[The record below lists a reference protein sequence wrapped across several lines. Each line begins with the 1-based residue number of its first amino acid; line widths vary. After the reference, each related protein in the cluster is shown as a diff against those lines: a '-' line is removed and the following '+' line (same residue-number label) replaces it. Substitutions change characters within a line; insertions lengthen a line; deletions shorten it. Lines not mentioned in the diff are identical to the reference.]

1 MRHRKGDSYNPAAR
15 IRTDFTGCSGR
26 LCRTLKLRCDSGA
39 QPRLFKKAR
48 RRPDRSATS
57 LVTTATGSPLTERS
71 LFRRAGEIIGAIIAG
86 EDEAEILQ
94 TSVGNALLM
103 IREAMYDT
111 ENVAIEY
118 SVSLLRVD
126 RYTAAVISIRKS

>member
-1 MRHRKGDSYNPAAR
+1 M
-15 IRTDFTGCSGR
+15 
-26 LCRTLKLRCDSGA
+26 
-39 QPRLFKKAR
+39 
-48 RRPDRSATS
+48 
-57 LVTTATGSPLTERS
+57 TTATGSPSTSAVSFAAIDKQDLEKQS
-71 LFRRAGEIIGAIIAG
+71 LYSIFENNYKRKLQWAEDIIGAIIAG

-126 RYTAAVISIRKS
+126 RYTAAVTSIRKS

>member
-1 MRHRKGDSYNPAAR
+1 MYSIFENNCKRK
-15 IRTDFTGCSGR
+15 
-26 LCRTLKLRCDSGA
+26 L
-39 QPRLFKKAR
+39 QW
-48 RRPDRSATS
+48 
-57 LVTTATGSPLTERS
+57 
-71 LFRRAGEIIGAIIAG
+71 AGEIIGAIIAG